1 MKSRLYHN
9 SFLRTY
15 IQLLWIKEMQ
25 CFSILLSV
33 KVLLWEKNQEQKEK
47 NHKARELERLLPQS
61 ILSLA
66 KKKRLLKFLK
76 KKSTQFILGK
86 NSTEYCNMKCSSLPG
101 VSYVST
107 TIFYKHPSYSPQ
119 TLRQALNY
127 PHCIKV
133 RAQSATHSQYLG
145 AFHCPQSSMYPVY
158 LPLIKFKSQFQYLL
172 LNILGIKW

>member
-1 MKSRLYHN
+1 MGKKSR
-9 SFLRTY
+9 TKG
-15 IQLLWIKEMQ
+15 KE
-25 CFSILLSV
+25 
-33 KVLLWEKNQEQKEK
+33 
-47 NHKARELERLLPQS
+47 PQS
-61 ILSLA
+61 QRIGKTIATVNIKSGK

-172 LNILGIKW
+172 LNILGIK